1 MFLKDGDKI
10 YHTYSTYE
18 RGLDM
23 LNVAYHYMDLVPKGR
38 DEGEGGAAAWVRRR
52 RRVSGLMD
60 GSRLL
65 TTIGLVRQARPGGF
79 CPACRVLMKARD
91 AGQEL
96 AKPMVAALVVL
107 AVAGVAWA
115 AMVQHSRSMAD
126 MDGMDM
132 GLGPIE
138 SFAATWVVMMAA
150 MMLPSAIPVVLEF
163 ARTAERRRGWPVATG
178 VLAVTYLGVWLIFGV
193 VCYAIYTAVRM
204 PWPNQAVV
212 VGLALALA
220 GVYSVSPIKRASQ
233 ARCRELCALHGPLPF
248 NLMRSAA
255 VAGARY
261 GLSCLGCS
269 AALMVAMV
277 LLGMSSLWWAVI
289 LGIVVLIYKLAPP
302 LRMRYELVLSAALVA
317 LGVAYVMM
325 A

>member
-1 MFLKDGDKI
+1 
-10 YHTYSTYE
+10 
-18 RGLDM
+18 
-23 LNVAYHYMDLVPKGR
+23 
-38 DEGEGGAAAWVRRR
+38 
-52 RRVSGLMD
+52 
-60 GSRLL
+60 
-65 TTIGLVRQARPGGF
+65 
-79 CPACRVLMKARD
+79 MKALD
-91 AGQEL
+91 ARQEL

-107 AVAGVAWA
+107 AVAGVAWV
-115 AMVQHSRSMAD
+115 AMVRQSHSMA
-126 MDGMDM
+126 GMDM

-163 ARTAERRRGWPVATG
+163 ARTAERRRGWQVATG
-178 VLAVTYLGVWLIFGV
+178 VLAVTYLGVWLMFGV
-193 VCYAIYTAVRM
+193 MCYALYTAAGM
-204 PWPNQAVV
+204 PWPNQTVV
-212 VGLALALA
+212 AGAALALA
-220 GVYSVSPIKRASQ
+220 AVYSVSPIKRASQ

-255 VAGARY
+255 VTGARY

-277 LLGMSSLWWAVI
+277 LIGMSSLWWAAI

-302 LRMRYELVLSAALVA
+302 LRMRHELLLSLALTA

-325 A
+325 P

>member
-1 MFLKDGDKI
+1 MGPP
-10 YHTYSTYE
+10 S
-18 RGLDM
+18 
-23 LNVAYHYMDLVPKGR
+23 
-38 DEGEGGAAAWVRRR
+38 
-52 RRVSGLMD
+52 RRVSGLMYGD
-60 GSRLL
+60 RLL
-65 TTIGLVRQARPGGF
+65 LAIGLVGRARPGGF

-91 AGQEL
+91 ARQGL
-96 AKPMVAALVVL
+96 AKPMAAVLVVL

-115 AMVQHSRSMAD
+115 AMVRDSRSMA
-126 MDGMDM
+126 GMDV

-138 SFAATWVVMMAA
+138 SFAATWLVMIAA

-163 ARTAERRRGWPVATG
+163 ARTAERRKGWQVATG
-178 VLAVTYLGVWLIFGV
+178 VLAATYLGVWLIFGV
-193 VCYAIYTAVRM
+193 VCYAIYTAARM
-204 PWPNQAVV
+204 PWPNQPVA

-220 GVYSVSPIKRASQ
+220 GVYSVSPIKRACQ

-248 NLMRSAA
+248 NLLRSAA

-277 LLGMSSLWWAVI
+277 LLGMSNLWWAVI
-289 LGIVVLIYKLAPP
+289 LSVVILVYKFAPP

-317 LGVAYVMM
+317 LGVAYLTM

>member
-1 MFLKDGDKI
+1 
-10 YHTYSTYE
+10 
-18 RGLDM
+18 
-23 LNVAYHYMDLVPKGR
+23 
-38 DEGEGGAAAWVRRR
+38 
-52 RRVSGLMD
+52 MD
-60 GSRLL
+60 GRRLL
-65 TTIGLVRQARPGGF
+65 AVIGLVRQARPGGF

-91 AGQEL
+91 AAQEL
-96 AKPMVAALVVL
+96 AKPTVAALVVL

-115 AMVQHSRSMAD
+115 AMVHHSRMA
-126 MDGMDM
+126 GMDL

-138 SFAATWVVMMAA
+138 SFAVTWVVMMAA

-163 ARTAERRRGWPVATG
+163 ARTAEGRRGWPVATG
-178 VLAVTYLGVWLIFGV
+178 VLAATYLGVWLMFGV
-193 VCYAIYTAVRM
+193 VCYAVYTATGM

-212 VGLALALA
+212 AGLALAMA
-220 GVYSVSPIKRASQ
+220 GVYSVSSIKRASQ

-255 VAGARY
+255 VVGARY

-277 LLGMSSLWWAVI
+277 LIGMSSLWWAVI
-289 LGIVVLIYKLAPP
+289 LGIVVVIDKLAPP
-302 LRMRYELVLSAALVA
+302 LQMRYELVLSLALAA
-317 LGVAYVMM
+317 LGVVYVTT

>member
-1 MFLKDGDKI
+1 
-10 YHTYSTYE
+10 
-18 RGLDM
+18 
-23 LNVAYHYMDLVPKGR
+23 
-38 DEGEGGAAAWVRRR
+38 
-52 RRVSGLMD
+52 MD
-60 GSRLL
+60 GGRLFSA
-65 TTIGLVRQARPGGF
+65 IGLIRLARPRGF
-79 CPACRVLMKARD
+79 CPACRVLMQARD
-91 AGQEL
+91 ARQEL

-115 AMVQHSRSMAD
+115 AMVRESLSMAD

-163 ARTAERRRGWPVATG
+163 ARTAERRRGWQVATG
-178 VLAVTYLGVWLIFGV
+178 LLAVTYLGVWLMFGL
-193 VCYAIYTAVRM
+193 VCYAIYTALRM
-204 PWPNQAVV
+204 PWPNQAMV

-220 GVYSVSPIKRASQ
+220 GVYSFTPIKRASQ

-261 GLSCLGCS
+261 GASCLGCS

-289 LGIVVLIYKLAPP
+289 LGIVVLIEKLAPP
-302 LRMRYELVLSAALVA
+302 RRMRYELLLSAALVA
-317 LGVAYVMM
+317 LGVVYLM
-325 A
+325 

>member
-1 MFLKDGDKI
+1 M
-10 YHTYSTYE
+10 Y
-18 RGLDM
+18 
-23 LNVAYHYMDLVPKGR
+23 
-38 DEGEGGAAAWVRRR
+38 GG
-52 RRVSGLMD
+52 
-60 GSRLL
+60 RLL
-65 TTIGLVRQARPGGF
+65 PAIGLVRRVRPGGF
-79 CPACRVLMKARD
+79 CPACRVLMKAGD
-91 AGQEL
+91 ARQEL
-96 AKPMVAALVVL
+96 AKPMAAALVVL

-115 AMVQHSRSMAD
+115 AMVHHSSSMA
-126 MDGMDM
+126 GMVGM
-132 GLGPIE
+132 EIGLGPIE
-138 SFAATWVVMMAA
+138 SFAATWVVMIAA

-163 ARTAERRRGWPVATG
+163 ARTAERRKGWQVATG
-178 VLAVTYLGVWLIFGV
+178 VLAATYLGVWLIFGV
-193 VCYAIYTAVRM
+193 VCYAIYTAAGM
-204 PWPNQAVV
+204 PWPNQAVA

-248 NLMRSAA
+248 NLIRSAA

-289 LGIVVLIYKLAPP
+289 LGIVVLVYKLAPP
-302 LRMRYELVLSAALVA
+302 LRMRNELVLSAALVA
-317 LGVAYVMM
+317 FGVAYLLM

>member
-1 MFLKDGDKI
+1 
-10 YHTYSTYE
+10 
-18 RGLDM
+18 
-23 LNVAYHYMDLVPKGR
+23 
-38 DEGEGGAAAWVRRR
+38 
-52 RRVSGLMD
+52 MD
-60 GSRLL
+60 GGRLL
-65 TTIGLVRQARPGGF
+65 LAIGLVRQARPGGF
-79 CPACRVLMKARD
+79 CPACRVLMKALD
-91 AGQEL
+91 ARQEL
-96 AKPMVAALVVL
+96 AKPMVATSVVL

-115 AMVQHSRSMAD
+115 AMVQQSRSMAG

-132 GLGPIE
+132 GLGPVE

-150 MMLPSAIPVVLEF
+150 MMLPSAVPVVLEF
-163 ARTAERRRGWPVATG
+163 ARTVERRRGWPLATG
-178 VLAVTYLGVWLIFGV
+178 VLAVTYLGVWLMFGV
-193 VCYAIYTAVRM
+193 VCYAIYTALRM
-204 PWPNQAVV
+204 PWPNQPMVV
-212 VGLALALA
+212 GLGLALAGA
-220 GVYSVSPIKRASQ
+220 YSVSPIKRASQ

-248 NLMRSAA
+248 NLMRSGA

-289 LGIVVLIYKLAPP
+289 LGIVVLIYKFAPP

>member
-1 MFLKDGDKI
+1 MYG
-10 YHTYSTYE
+10 
-18 RGLDM
+18 
-23 LNVAYHYMDLVPKGR
+23 GR
-38 DEGEGGAAAWVRRR
+38 VLPAMA
-52 RRVSGLMD
+52 
-60 GSRLL
+60 
-65 TTIGLVRQARPGGF
+65 LVRQARPGGF
-79 CPACRVLMKARD
+79 CPACRVLMKAGD
-91 AGQEL
+91 ARQHL
-96 AKPMVAALVVL
+96 AKPMAAALVVL

-115 AMVQHSRSMAD
+115 ALVHHSRSMA
-126 MDGMDM
+126 GMVGIEI

-138 SFAATWVVMMAA
+138 SFVATWVVMIAA
-150 MMLPSAIPVVLEF
+150 MMLPSAIPLVLEF
-163 ARTAERRRGWPVATG
+163 ARTAERRKGWQVATG
-178 VLAVTYLGVWLIFGV
+178 VLAATYLGVWLIFGV
-193 VCYAIYTAVRM
+193 VCYAIYTAAGM
-204 PWPNQAVV
+204 PWPNQAVA

-261 GLSCLGCS
+261 SLSCLGCS

-289 LGIVVLIYKLAPP
+289 LGIFVLVYKFAPP
-302 LRMRYELVLSAALVA
+302 LRMRYELVLSAALLA
-317 LGVAYVMM
+317 LGGAYLMM